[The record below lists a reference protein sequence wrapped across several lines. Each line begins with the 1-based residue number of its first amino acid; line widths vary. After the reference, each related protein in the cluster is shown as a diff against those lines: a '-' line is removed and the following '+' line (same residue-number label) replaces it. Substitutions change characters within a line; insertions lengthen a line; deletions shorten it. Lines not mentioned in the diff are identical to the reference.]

1 MLIEYINNI
10 FCCNVKE
17 SYDKSIY
24 IKYGIDIVINCTKDY
39 SFIDIDD
46 IKKIRIPLSQ
56 NLDYHTDIQLLKKNL
71 NKILEY
77 IYNNFINYNILIIC
91 YDGNTISP
99 LIVGLFIN
107 KYGNIHINLIKDIVK
122 SKNDNFLIDFNLNI
136 FT

>member
-10 FCCNVKE
+10 YCCSVKE

-24 IKYGIDIVINCTKDY
+24 IKYNIDIIINCTKDY
-39 SFIDIDD
+39 NFIDIEK
-46 IKKIRIPLSQ
+46 KKIRIPLSQ
-56 NLDYHTDIQLLKKNL
+56 NLDYHTDVILLKKNL

-77 IYNNFINYNILIIC
+77 IYNNFINNNILIIC

-107 KYGNIHINLIKDIVK
+107 KYGNIHINLIKDIIK

-136 FT
+136 FI

>member
-1 MLIEYINNI
+1 MLIEYLHNI
-10 FCCNVKE
+10 YCSNVKE

-24 IKYGIDIVINCTKDY
+24 IKYSIDIVINCTKDY